1 MNDSHSNIPLL
12 EWFPFLKFGPTPS
25 TCSHTKHYLVSG
37 EGVKLGHAVPQGPIP
52 IDDPHL
58 CVWTHQLGPQCKATA
73 HAQRAKGARVQPGQ
87 RPSGPANHMI
97 RHSMLQWLQML
108 QPIRTPQTQAANHPE
123 WLQPIRMPQNQ
134 AVNHPEQ
141 LQPIGMSQNQ
151 AVNHI
156 EQLQPIRTPQNQVD
170 NHHKQFQPIRMSFSQ
185 SGCHKTGLPIT
196 LSSFSQA
203 KRPKTSL
210 PITLNIFRQ
219 SERHKIRLPITRADS
234 ANQNAT
240 KNILHKK
247 PGNMCQ
253 KNGAS
258 VYFPLGSRV
267 TVAPSGEG

>member
-141 LQPIGMSQNQ
+141 LQPIRMSQNQ

-170 NHHKQFQPIRMSFSQ
+170 NHHKQFQPIRMSFNQ
-185 SGCHKTGLPIT
+185 SGCHKKLGC
-196 LSSFSQA
+196 
-203 KRPKTSL
+203 
-210 PITLNIFRQ
+210 Q
-219 SERHKIRLPITRADS
+219 SP
-234 ANQNAT
+234 
-240 KNILHKK
+240 
-247 PGNMCQ
+247 
-253 KNGAS
+253 
-258 VYFPLGSRV
+258 
-267 TVAPSGEG
+267 